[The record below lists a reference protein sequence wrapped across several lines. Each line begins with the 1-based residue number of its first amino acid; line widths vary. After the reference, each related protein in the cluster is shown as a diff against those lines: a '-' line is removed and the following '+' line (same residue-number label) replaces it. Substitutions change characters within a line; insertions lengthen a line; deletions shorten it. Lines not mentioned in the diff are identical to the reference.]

1 MRWTALAVTVVALS
15 LSGCKR
21 DGAARLRE
29 MAAQGVAHDEL
40 SRPIPIFSVRDL
52 KSSERYY
59 RDALGFKVDWE
70 YGEPPDFGS
79 VTRAATT
86 IFLCQGCE
94 EPGGSWVIV
103 FAADVDRLHRE
114 LQGKGAIIK
123 HPPTDE
129 PWKLREMQVADPDGN
144 VIRFA
149 TSTEH

>member
-1 MRWTALAVTVVALS
+1 VAPAGLTTASASRYLSTPRSRARHDVAGRTVT
-15 LSGCKR
+15 
-21 DGAARLRE
+21 
-29 MAAQGVAHDEL
+29 
-40 SRPIPIFSVRDL
+40 SRPIPIFSVRNL
-52 KSSERYY
+52 KDSERYY

-94 EPGGSWVIV
+94 EPGGSWVMV

-149 TSTEH
+149 TSSEH